1 LCVQT
6 YVDDAGAG
14 SGLDKDGKV
23 TDDAFGDGR
32 ASKLTFLIYLNG
44 SSDCAGRNA
53 DDDVEFSGGHTTFF
67 RSGDGLNGGDG
78 RVVEARAVAPAAGE
92 WELGLRWGGVC
103 DV

>member
-1 LCVQT
+1 ML
-6 YVDDAGAG
+6 DAGAG

-44 SSDCAGRNA
+44 SCDGAGRDA
-53 DDDVEFSGGHTTFF
+53 KDDVEFSGGNTTFF
-67 RSGDGLNGGDG
+67 RSGDALRGSDE

-92 WELGLRWGGVC
+92 WKLGLRRVVMC